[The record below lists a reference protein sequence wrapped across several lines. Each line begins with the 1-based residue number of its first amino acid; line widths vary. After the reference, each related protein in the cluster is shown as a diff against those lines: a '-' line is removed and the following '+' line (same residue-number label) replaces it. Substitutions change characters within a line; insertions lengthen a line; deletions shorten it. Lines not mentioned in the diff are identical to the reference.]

1 MTLPEPVKPHPAN
14 PKLRCGL
21 IWLVLALLLLAVLF
35 FSLALGKYPLSAA
48 TIWRS
53 LWGQALSSTEHTVVW
68 DLRLPRAL
76 AAMLIGAA
84 LSAAGAAYQTMFRN
98 PLVSPDILGVS
109 AGASL
114 GAVSGIFMGLS
125 LLWIQGLAFVTGLA
139 TVVLVALIA
148 RAARRLNAV
157 LVLVLAGVAVAAMLG
172 AGISLLK
179 LLADPYAQLP
189 SITFW
194 LMGGLHTITTDD
206 LPWLAPGLLLALA
219 PMFLL
224 RWRINLLGLP
234 DQEARALGQHP
245 SQLRRVLILAATLMT
260 ACAVSF
266 SGIIG
271 WVGLIVPHVARLL
284 VGAEF
289 SRLLPTCLLLG
300 AGFLAATDLL
310 ARTLATIELP
320 LGLLTSLLGAP
331 LFIFLLLRTRQQ
343 P

>member
-1 MTLPEPVKPHPAN
+1 MTMRLPDAHSRARWAGV
-14 PKLRCGL
+14 L
-21 IWLVLALLLLAVLF
+21 LVLALLLLCALF
-35 FSLALGKYPLSAA
+35 LSLTLGKYPVGANSL
-48 TIWRS
+48 WRS
-53 LWGQALSSTEHTVVW
+53 LWGQPLSATEHTVVW

-84 LSAAGAAYQTMFRN
+84 LATAGAAYQTLFRN

-109 AGASL
+109 AGAGL
-114 GAVSGIFMGLS
+114 GAVLGIFMGLS
-125 LLWIQGLAFVTGLA
+125 LLWIQGLAFAAGLG
-139 TVVLVALIA
+139 TVALVWLVA
-148 RAARRLNAV
+148 RAASRADAV
-157 LVLVLAGVAVAAMLG
+157 LILVLAGVAVAALLG

-194 LMGGLHTITTDD
+194 LMGGLHTITRDD
-206 LPWLAPGLLLALA
+206 LPWLAPGLVLALL
-219 PMFLL
+219 PIWLL

-234 DQEARALGQHP
+234 DEEARALGQHP
-245 SQLRRVLILAATLMT
+245 AQLRRVLVVAATLMT

-271 WVGLIVPHVARLL
+271 WVGLIVPHMARLL

-289 SRLLPTCLLLG
+289 SRLLPVSLLLG
-300 AGFLAATDLL
+300 AGFLVATDLL
-310 ARTLATIELP
+310 ARTVAAMELP
-320 LGLLTSLLGAP
+320 LGVLTSLLGAP
-331 LFIFLLLRTRQQ
+331 FFLFLLLRTRHQ

>member
-1 MTLPEPVKPHPAN
+1 MTNAN
-14 PKLRCGL
+14 LRCSL
-21 IWLVLALLLLAVLF
+21 VWLVLAVLLLATLF
-35 FSLALGKYPLSAA
+35 FSLALGKYPLSATA
-48 TIWRS
+48 IWHS
-53 LWGQALSSTEHTVVW
+53 LWEQPLSATEHTVVW

-84 LSAAGAAYQTMFRN
+84 LSSAGAAYQTMLRN

-114 GAVSGIFMGLS
+114 GAVFGIFMGLS
-125 LLWIQGLAFVTGLA
+125 LLWIQALAFVAGLA
-139 TVVLVALIA
+139 TVMLVVLIA
-148 RAARRLNAV
+148 RAAKRLNAV
-157 LVLVLAGVAVAAMLG
+157 LVLVLAGVAVASMLG

-194 LMGGLHTITTDD
+194 LMGGLHAITRDD

-224 RWRINLLGLP
+224 RWRINLLGLS
-234 DQEARALGQHP
+234 DEEARALGQHP
-245 SQLRRVLILAATLMT
+245 AHVRRVLILAATLMT

-331 LFIFLLLRTRQQ
+331 FFIFLLLRTRQQ